1 MAIEY
6 SAVSKVIK
14 DYVMND
20 ADMVELDEDEATS
33 EEELKVWIQEAAR
46 EVLIYKKH
54 LLLGED
60 GTPRSGDEIIGETS
74 VDIPNKYF
82 GVLVHGAL
90 MFAFTEDQQRSS
102 FERGQFYAQLGM
114 GRG

>member
-6 SAVSKVIK
+6 TAVSKVIK

-20 ADMVELDEDEATS
+20 ADMVDAAVSED
-33 EEELKVWIQEAAR
+33 ELKVWIQEAAR
-46 EVLIYKKH
+46 ELLIYKKH
-54 LLLGED
+54 LLLDNEGN
-60 GTPRSGDEIIGETS
+60 PRSGDKIIGDTE
-74 VDIPNKYF
+74 VDVPKKYL
-82 GVLVHGAL
+82 GALMHGAL

>member
-6 SAVSKVIK
+6 SAVSKVIN

-20 ADMVELDEDEATS
+20 ADMVDVNPAVSEDE
-33 EEELKVWIQEAAR
+33 LKAWIQEAAR
-46 EVLIYKKH
+46 ELLIYKKH
-54 LLLGED
+54 LLLKDD
-60 GTPRSGDEIIGETS
+60 GTPRSGDEIVGETE
-74 VDIPNKYF
+74 VDVPQKYL
-82 GVLVHGAL
+82 GALMHGAL

>member
-6 SAVSKVIK
+6 SAVSQVIK
-14 DYVMND
+14 KYVMND
-20 ADMVELDEDEATS
+20 ADMVDIADEAVS

-46 EVLIYKKH
+46 ELLIYKKH
-54 LLLGED
+54 LLLDDEGN
-60 GTPRSGDEIIGETS
+60 PRGGDEIIGETS
-74 VDIPNKYF
+74 VDVPNKYL
-82 GVLVHGAL
+82 GALMHGAL